1 MGRRALVGFLVVFAV
16 FGLWRAAPW
25 AAQERERI
33 AGSPSLGGFYSANPV
48 VVPRGEAACVAP
60 VPLSPDVAKV
70 SVSVIAKTPQP
81 LELTLRGPGYSADAD
96 LPADYPTGGET
107 PVTFLLDERPPGEL
121 MGELCVANAGEREVS
136 FAGTEEPRSV
146 VVAGTT
152 VAGKPRPDMAVTLY
166 GGSRSRL
173 RRLRVV
179 ARRSRSGA
187 HGRPA
192 PWLPRVAAARRVR
205 DRRARGGHR
214 RAHAQLRSIASAP
227 WPAARSSPASP
238 ARTAPTSPSSCSS
251 KGYDVHGMVRRASTE
266 KFDRIEH
273 LRDRITLHQGD
284 LLDQRSLVDA
294 LRASKPGRDLQPRR
308 DVLRRGLVDPADAH
322 RRVHRRRRHA
332 HPRGDARGLPRGA
345 LLPGIELGDVRQ
357 GPRGPADRVDAVL
370 PALALRRGE
379 GLRALH
385 HRQLPRVLRPARDV
399 AGSSS
404 TTNPSVAGWSS

>member
-166 GGSRSRL
+166 GGSRSGS
-173 RRLRVV
+173 V
-179 ARRSRSGA
+179 GF
-187 HGRPA
+187 
-192 PWLPRVAAARRVR
+192 
-205 DRRARGGHR
+205 
-214 RAHAQLRSIASAP
+214 AS
-227 WPAARSSPASP
+227 
-238 ARTAPTSPSSCSS
+238 
-251 KGYDVHGMVRRASTE
+251 
-266 KFDRIEH
+266 
-273 LRDRITLHQGD
+273 
-284 LLDQRSLVDA
+284 SLVD
-294 LRASKPGRDLQPRR
+294 
-308 DVLRRGLVDPADAH
+308 
-322 RRVHRRRRHA
+322 
-332 HPRGDARGLPRGA
+332 RGA
-345 LLPGIELGDVRQ
+345 ALTGGLLPGFLVWLLLVAFVIGV
-357 GPRGPADRVDAVL
+357 PAGAIVALMRSFDR
-370 PALALRRGE
+370 
-379 GLRALH
+379 
-385 HRQLPRVLRPARDV
+385 
-399 AGSSS
+399 
-404 TTNPSVAGWSS
+404 